1 MVRFPPDLEAYVE
14 QTLASGQ
21 FRSRDELV
29 VEAVR
34 LFHELD
40 TKRQRL
46 KSDVQ
51 AAIDEADRGLCEP
64 FDIDALIAE
73 LNAEFD
79 AKGIPK

>member
-1 MVRFPPDLEAYVE
+1 MSTLPPDLEAYVE
-14 QTLASGQ
+14 QKIASGQ
-21 FRSRDELV
+21 FRSRDELT

-34 LFHELD
+34 LFRDLEA
-40 TKRQRL
+40 KRQQL
-46 KSDVQ
+46 KSDIQ

-64 FDIDALIAE
+64 LDVEAIKAE